1 MMAVSRIVRAVLP
14 IALLITSHL
23 PTRGRASAASLE
35 SCVMFLTQVLTTY
48 AAGAENKLPTSSQ
61 DGEYMQV
68 GNV

>member
-1 MMAVSRIVRAVLP
+1 
-14 IALLITSHL
+14 
-23 PTRGRASAASLE
+23 LE